1 MAQIDDLRNDYADI
15 LGTLE
20 RELAMRHRVLR
31 GPDANRK
38 IAEIDRAIEALRRL
52 GAAIRVQE
60 EAKQLALIPEDKP
73 YV

>member
-38 IAEIDRAIEALRRL
+38 IAEVQRAIEALRRL
-52 GAAIRVQE
+52 GDAIRAQS
-60 EAKQLALIPEDKP
+60 EAQQLTLIPEDKP